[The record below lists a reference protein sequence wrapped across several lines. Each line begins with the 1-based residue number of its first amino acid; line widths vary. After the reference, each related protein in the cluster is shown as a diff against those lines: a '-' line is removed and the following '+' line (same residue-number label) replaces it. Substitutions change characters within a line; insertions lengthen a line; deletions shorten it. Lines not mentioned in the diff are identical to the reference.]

1 MLQSWR
7 AGEVFVAESKQKL
20 PAQHHTTKNGY
31 LTPESAGDAE
41 ERQRG
46 EDRRAL
52 KKAASFALSVLCS
65 VARGGESFDGSNKTY
80 G

>member
-1 MLQSWR
+1 LQR
-7 AGEVFVAESKQKL
+7 ASRKL

-31 LTPESAGDAE
+31 LTPESAGDGE
-41 ERQRG
+41 KRQRR

-65 VARGGESFDGSNKTY
+65 VARGERKFRWFQ
-80 G
+80 